1 MEIITAGIP
10 EKDDC
15 PVLTRIKAFIV
26 NQGVL
31 GTLEHTIR
39 DRKGR
44 PVNLSVYFATPES
57 ESFSTSASG
66 ETGSVELRAK
76 EWTGTGW
83 SAERN
88 PVWQIAGEAHDPE
101 KGVVRA
107 DLEKSLVAKPG
118 IYELSWGIRNAA
130 GDLVM
135 TNQGIMS
142 VEKTLFG
149 SLDDIKNNE
158 GPPTINEIRMWMMD
172 SSAAENSLLDDVEF
186 ADDQI
191 MLALTAPIRQWNE
204 TPPPI
209 ERFTTRDFPF
219 RGAWATG
226 ALAQLYKMA
235 AAHYRRNFLQTS
247 GGGVSV
253 ADKAKEREYLSE
265 AMRLQNEYDSW
276 LINKK
281 VEINMKKFVGQSRSA
296 YSGRGGW

>member
-10 EKDDC
+10 EKDSC

-26 NQGVL
+26 DQGVL
-31 GTLEHTIR
+31 CALEHTVR
-39 DRKGR
+39 DRRGK
-44 PVNLSVYFATPES
+44 VVDLSKYFASSVS
-57 ESFSTSASG
+57 ESSSASESG
-66 ETGSVELRAK
+66 ETGTVELRVK
-76 EWTGTGW
+76 DWLGTGW
-83 SAERN
+83 SDERN
-88 PVWQIAGEAHDPE
+88 PVWQIIGEPADPE
-101 KGVVRA
+101 KGTIRA
-107 DLEKSLVAKPG
+107 TLEESLVAKPG

-130 GDLVM
+130 GSLVM
-135 TNQGIMS
+135 TNQGILS

-149 SLDDIKNNE
+149 SLQDIKTND

-172 SSAAENSLLDDVEF
+172 SAASENSLLDDVEF
-186 ADDQI
+186 GDEQI

-209 ERFTTRDFPF
+209 ETFTTRTFPF

-253 ADKAKEREYLSE
+253 ADKAKEKDYLGE
-265 AMRLQNEYDSW
+265 AVRLQNEYDAW

>member
-26 NQGVL
+26 DQGVL
-31 GTLEHTIR
+31 GTLEHVIR
-39 DRKGR
+39 DRRGR
-44 PVNLSVYFATPES
+44 PVDLSKYFAAQE
-57 ESFSTSASG
+57 SASSSSSASS
-66 ETGSVELRAK
+66 ETGTVELRAK
-76 EWTGTGW
+76 EWLGAGW
-83 SAERN
+83 SDDAN
-88 PVWQIAGEAHDPE
+88 PVWQIIGEAHDPE

-107 DLEKSLVAKPG
+107 DLEKSLVASPG

-149 SLDDIKNNE
+149 SLEAIKKNE

-186 ADDQI
+186 SDDQI
-191 MLALTAPIRQWNE
+191 MLALTSPVRQWNE

-209 ERFTTRDFPF
+209 ERFTTRNFPF
-219 RGAWATG
+219 RGAWASG

-265 AMRLQNEYDSW
+265 AVRLQSEYDSW

-281 VEINMKKFVGQSRSA
+281 VEINMKKFVGQNRSA